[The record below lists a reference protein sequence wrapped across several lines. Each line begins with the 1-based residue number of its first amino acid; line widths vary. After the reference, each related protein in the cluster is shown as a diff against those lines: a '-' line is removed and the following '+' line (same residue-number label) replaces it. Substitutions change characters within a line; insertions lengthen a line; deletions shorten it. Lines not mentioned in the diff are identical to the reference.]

1 MKLYACMTL
10 LAICTIIMG
19 CGDSAAQGTAE
30 KEISVA
36 EKQESMGASTE
47 KAVDEKKSK
56 QNDLGAFSPEAAFE
70 YMKEKPNLLIVDAA
84 ATRWYQTKT
93 FEGAVNIP
101 VEELSNTELTEAV
114 KKLPAG
120 QPILVHCRHGMV
132 APQVY
137 RRIKEIRPDVPEISW
152 LDGAPLFDEY
162 NAWVRDTPV
171 NRMR

>member
-19 CGDSAAQGTAE
+19 GGDSAAQGTAE

-70 YMKEKPNLLIVDAA
+70 YMKEKRKRKCREI
-84 ATRWYQTKT
+84 T
-93 FEGAVNIP
+93 GANGMGIP
-101 VEELSNTELTEAV
+101 RKSFCRELS
-114 KKLPAG
+114 
-120 QPILVHCRHGMV
+120 
-132 APQVY
+132 
-137 RRIKEIRPDVPEISW
+137 
-152 LDGAPLFDEY
+152 
-162 NAWVRDTPV
+162 
-171 NRMR
+171 